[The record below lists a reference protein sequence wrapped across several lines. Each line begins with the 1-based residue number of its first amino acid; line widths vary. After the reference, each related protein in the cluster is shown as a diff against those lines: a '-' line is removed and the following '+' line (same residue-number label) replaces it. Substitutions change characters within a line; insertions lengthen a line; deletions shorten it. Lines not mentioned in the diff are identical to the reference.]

1 MHLQCHQDQGQA
13 LCVKVIG
20 VRYLRDLYKGSFMV
34 KQRPA
39 PCPYVPSVKGG
50 WPHTANP
57 LLTGPGGKAG
67 QSGRTSLGDRPN
79 KGKHVKHSRCY
90 LKSF

>member
-1 MHLQCHQDQGQA
+1 MILIIY
-13 LCVKVIG
+13 VKVIG
-20 VRYLRDLYKGSFMV
+20 IRYLRDLYKGSFMV

-39 PCPYVPSVKGG
+39 PCPHVPSVKGG

-57 LLTGPGGKAG
+57 LPTGRGGKAG
-67 QSGRTSLGDRPN
+67 QSGRTALWDRPN
-79 KGKHVKHSRCY
+79 KGKHVKHSRCH